1 MLFLLFQL
9 GTERY
14 ALDVAQVVAVVP
26 RLGVKA
32 IPHAPSAVAGLC
44 QYRGAPVPVID
55 LSELAL
61 GRPSAKRLSTRI
73 VLVKFPDPVSGPHL
87 LGLLAERATETLR
100 RDPEDFVAAGVSVD
114 AASYL
119 GGVTSDA
126 RGMIQRIE
134 VQHLLPAPLRALLF
148 DEATAA

>member
-9 GTERY
+9 GSERY
-14 ALDVAQVVAVVP
+14 ALDAGQIVAVLP

-32 IPHAPSAVAGLC
+32 IPHAPPAVAGLC
-44 QYRGAPVPVID
+44 QYRGVPVPVID

-73 VLVKFPDPVSGPHL
+73 VLVQFPDPVDGPHL

-100 RDPEDFVAAGVSVD
+100 RDPEDFVAAGVCVG

-119 GGVTSDA
+119 GPVTADA
-126 RGMIQRIE
+126 RGLIQRIE
-134 VQHLLPAPLRALLF
+134 VQRLLPAPLRALLF
-148 DEATAA
+148 DEAEAA

>member
-1 MLFLLFQL
+1 MLFLLFHL
-9 GTERY
+9 GNERY
-14 ALDVAQVVAVVP
+14 ALDAGQVIAVLP
-26 RLGVKA
+26 QLGLKA

-61 GRPSAKRLSTRI
+61 GRPSANRLSTRI
-73 VLVKFPDPVSGPHL
+73 VLVQFPDPVSGPHL

-100 RDPEDFVAAGVSVD
+100 RDPEDFIASGVSVD

-119 GGVTSDA
+119 GPVTADA
-126 RGMIQRIE
+126 RGLIQRIE
-134 VQHLLPAPLRALLF
+134 VQRLLPASLRALLF
-148 DEATAA
+148 DEAMAA